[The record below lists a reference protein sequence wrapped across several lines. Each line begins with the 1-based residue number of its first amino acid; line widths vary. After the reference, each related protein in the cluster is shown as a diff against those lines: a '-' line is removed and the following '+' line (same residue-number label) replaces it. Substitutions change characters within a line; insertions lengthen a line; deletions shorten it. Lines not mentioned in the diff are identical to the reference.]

1 MERNRMKKS
10 CLLNNKLIK
19 TITSIFLF
27 QIMSCSSI
35 DGEVS
40 KLVSSMTLE
49 EKIGQM
55 TQVDYRYLAD
65 KADIGKYFL
74 GSILSGG
81 GSTPPTNQPSSWVD
95 LYNSF
100 QGEAL
105 KTRLKIPL
113 IYGIDAVHGHNNVL
127 GATMFPHN
135 IGLGCAN
142 DKALVQ
148 EIAAATA
155 AEVKATGLDWTFAPC
170 VAVAQDERWGRT
182 YESFSEDSEI
192 VTELGVASTI
202 GYQGRTL
209 NKNSV
214 LACAK
219 HFVGD
224 GNTVFGTGTNWYK
237 IDRGDVVLDEE
248 ELRSKYIKP
257 FQESIKMGVGSIMV
271 SYNSWK
277 GKKLHGHK
285 YLINDV
291 LKKELKFDG
300 IVVSDWAGINELDK
314 DYKTCI
320 IQSINAGI
328 DMNMVPG
335 SLNPDDNSYDD
346 FIRLAIESVKEGSI
360 PMERIDDAVSRIL
373 KIKKKLGLFD
383 KPIKAPKNTDVVGSK
398 KHRDLARKSVRK
410 SLVLLKNKGDIL
422 PLNKDS
428 GKITLVGEH
437 ADNIGYQ
444 SGGWTIHWQGGSG
457 DITPGTTILDA
468 FKSAVADSNS
478 IHYSKYGENLL
489 NPDVVVV
496 AVGEKPYS
504 EGVGDRESLHLSDE
518 DIKLLKK
525 VKNSN
530 LPYVVVL
537 ISGRPMII
545 NEALAE
551 SDAFVAAWLPG
562 TEGEGISDVI
572 FGDYNFTGRLSMTWP
587 KSMKQIPI
595 NYGDSNY
602 DPLFQFGFGLSYK
615 K

>member
-10 CLLNNKLIK
+10 CLLNNKLTK

-40 KLVSSMTLE
+40 KLVSSMTVE

-496 AVGEKPYS
+496 VVGEKPYS

-545 NEALAE
+545 NEALTE

-562 TEGEGISDVI
+562 TEGKGISDVI

>member
-1 MERNRMKKS
+1 MKKS

-257 FQESIKMGVGSIMV
+257 FKESIKMGVGSIMV

-545 NEALAE
+545 NEALTE

-562 TEGEGISDVI
+562 TEGKGISDVI

>member
-1 MERNRMKKS
+1 MNLVFKKTFINGM
-10 CLLNNKLIK
+10 LLIC
-19 TITSIFLF
+19 ITL
-27 QIMSCSSI
+27 MSCSNKDEDFINELIGKMS
-35 DGEVS
+35 
-40 KLVSSMTLE
+40 LE

-55 TQVDYRYLAD
+55 TQVDYRYLQN
-65 KADIGKYFL
+65 KSDITKYFI

-81 GSTPPTNQPSSWVD
+81 GATPPTNQPSSWVD
-95 LYNSF
+95 LYNDF
-100 QGEAL
+100 QQQAL

-142 DKALVQ
+142 DKLLVQ
-148 EIAAATA
+148 KIAAATA

-182 YESFSEDSEI
+182 YESFSEDSDI

-237 IDRGDVVLDEE
+237 IDRGDVVLEE
-248 ELRSKYIKP
+248 QELRSKYIKP
-257 FQESIKMGVGSIMV
+257 FKESIEAGVGSIMI

-277 GKKLHGHK
+277 GQKLHGHK

-291 LKKELKFDG
+291 LRRELKFDG
-300 IVVSDWAGINELDK
+300 IVISDWAGINEIDE

-346 FIRLAIESVKEGSI
+346 FIRLAIEAVNEGAI
-360 PMERIDDAVSRIL
+360 PIERIDDAVYRIL
-373 KIKKKLGLFD
+373 KIKKQIGLFE
-383 KPIKAPKNTDVVGSK
+383 KPIKNPSDDNVVGSK
-398 KHRDLARKSVRK
+398 KHRDLARESVRK
-410 SLVLLKNKGDIL
+410 SLVLLKNKDNVL
-422 PLNKDS
+422 PLKKSNM
-428 GKITLVGEH
+428 KITLVGDH
-437 ADNIGYQ
+437 ADNIGFQ
-444 SGGWTIHWQGGSG
+444 CGGWTIHWQGGSG

-468 FKSAVADSNS
+468 FKSAVNDSNN
-478 IHYSKYGENLL
+478 IRYSKDGNELQGS
-489 NPDVVVV
+489 DIIVI
-496 AVGEKPYS
+496 AVGEKPYT
-504 EGVGDRESLHLSDE
+504 EGVGDRDSLILSE
-518 DIKLLKK
+518 DNKKLLKK
-525 VKNSN
+525 VKRTKI
-530 LPYVVVL
+530 PYVIIL

-545 NEALAE
+545 EEELDD
-551 SDAFVAAWLPG
+551 SHAFIAAWLPG
-562 TEGEGISDVI
+562 TEGGGISDVI
-572 FGDYNFTGRLSMTWP
+572 FGDFNFTGKLSMTWP
-587 KSMKQIPI
+587 KSMKQVPI

-602 DPLFQFGFGLSYK
+602 DPLFKFGFGLSYK

>member
-1 MERNRMKKS
+1 MNKILSRTFNTTVFVLFISLFS
-10 CLLNNKLIK
+10 CSNSDHKYITELIK
-19 TITSIFLF
+19 
-27 QIMSCSSI
+27 
-35 DGEVS
+35 E
-40 KLVSSMTLE
+40 MTLE

-55 TQVDYRYLAD
+55 TQVDYRYLKD
-65 KADIGKYFL
+65 KSDITKYFL

-95 LYNSF
+95 LYNGF
-100 QGEAL
+100 QKEAL

-113 IYGIDAVHGHNNVL
+113 IYGIDAVHGHNNVF

-142 DKALVQ
+142 DKLLVQ
-148 EIAAATA
+148 KIAAATA
-155 AEVKATGLDWTFAPC
+155 DEVKATGLDWTFAPC

-182 YESFSEDSEI
+182 YESFSEDSDI

-209 NKNSV
+209 NKNSL

-237 IDRGDVVLDEE
+237 IDRGDVLLEEE

-257 FQESIKMGVGSIMV
+257 FKESIKAGVGSIMI

-291 LKKELKFDG
+291 LRKELKFDG
-300 IVVSDWAGINELDK
+300 IIISDWAGINEIDK

-346 FIRLAIESVKEGSI
+346 FIRLAIEAVKEGAI
-360 PMERIDDAVSRIL
+360 PIERIDDAVHRIL
-373 KIKKKLGLFD
+373 KVKRQIGLFD
-383 KPIKAPKNTDVVGSK
+383 APIKNPSNKNVLRSK
-398 KHRDLARKSVRK
+398 SHRDLARESVRK
-410 SLVLLKNKGDIL
+410 SLVLLKNENKIL
-422 PLNKDS
+422 PLKKV
-428 GKITLVGEH
+428 GKKITLVGDH
-437 ADNIGYQ
+437 ADNIGFQ
-444 SGGWTIHWQGGSG
+444 CGGWTIHWQGGSG

-468 FKSAVADSNS
+468 FKSAVSDSSS
-478 IHYSKYGENLL
+478 IRYSKNADNLL
-489 NPDVVVV
+489 GSDIIVV
-496 AVGEKPYS
+496 AIGEEPYT
-504 EGVGDRESLHLSDE
+504 EGVGDRDSLLLSKKDRE
-518 DIKLLKK
+518 LLEK
-525 VKNSN
+525 VKRAKI
-530 LPYVVVL
+530 PYVVIL

-545 NEALAE
+545 NKELD
-551 SDAFVAAWLPG
+551 SSHAFIAAWLPG
-562 TEGEGISDVI
+562 TEGEGISDVL
-572 FGDYNFTGRLSMTWP
+572 FGDFDFTGKLSMTWP
-587 KSMKQIPI
+587 RSMKQIPI
-595 NYGDSNY
+595 NFGDSKY
-602 DPLFQFGFGLSYK
+602 DPLFEFGFGLSYK
-615 K
+615 

>member
-100 QGEAL
+100 QREAL

-545 NEALAE
+545 NEALTE

-562 TEGEGISDVI
+562 TEGKGISDVI

-595 NYGDSNY
+595 NYGDRNY

>member
-1 MERNRMKKS
+1 MNKILNRTFNTTVFVLFISLFS
-10 CLLNNKLIK
+10 CSNSDHKYITELIK
-19 TITSIFLF
+19 
-27 QIMSCSSI
+27 
-35 DGEVS
+35 E
-40 KLVSSMTLE
+40 MTLE

-55 TQVDYRYLAD
+55 TQVDYRYLKD
-65 KADIGKYFL
+65 KSDITKYFL

-95 LYNSF
+95 LYNGF
-100 QGEAL
+100 QKEAL

-113 IYGIDAVHGHNNVL
+113 IYGIDAVHGHNNVF

-142 DKALVQ
+142 DKLLVQ
-148 EIAAATA
+148 KIAAATA
-155 AEVKATGLDWTFAPC
+155 DEVKATGLDWTFAPC

-182 YESFSEDSEI
+182 YESFSEDSDI

-209 NKNSV
+209 NKNSL

-237 IDRGDVVLDEE
+237 IDRGDVLLEEE

-257 FQESIKMGVGSIMV
+257 FKESIKAGVGSIMI

-291 LKKELKFDG
+291 LRKELKFDG
-300 IVVSDWAGINELDK
+300 IIISDWAGINEIDK

-346 FIRLAIESVKEGSI
+346 FIRLAIEAVKEGAI
-360 PMERIDDAVSRIL
+360 PIERIDDAVHRIL
-373 KIKKKLGLFD
+373 KVKKQIGLFD
-383 KPIKAPKNTDVVGSK
+383 APIKNPSNKNVLGSK
-398 KHRDLARKSVRK
+398 SHRDLARESVRK
-410 SLVLLKNKGDIL
+410 SLVLLKNENKIL
-422 PLNKDS
+422 PLKKV
-428 GKITLVGEH
+428 GKKITLVGDH
-437 ADNIGYQ
+437 ADNIGFQ
-444 SGGWTIHWQGGSG
+444 CGGWTIHWQGGSG

-468 FKSAVADSNS
+468 FKSAVSDSSS
-478 IHYSKYGENLL
+478 IRYSKNADNLL
-489 NPDVVVV
+489 GSDIIVV
-496 AVGEKPYS
+496 AIGEEPYT
-504 EGVGDRESLHLSDE
+504 EGVGDRDSLLLSKKDKE
-518 DIKLLKK
+518 LLEK
-525 VKNSN
+525 VKRAKI
-530 LPYVVVL
+530 PYVVIL

-545 NEALAE
+545 NKELDN
-551 SDAFVAAWLPG
+551 SHAFVAAWLPG
-562 TEGEGISDVI
+562 TEGGGISDVL
-572 FGDYNFTGRLSMTWP
+572 FGDFDFTGKLSMTWP
-587 KSMKQIPI
+587 RSMKQIPI
-595 NYGDSNY
+595 NYGDSSY
-602 DPLFQFGFGLSYK
+602 DPLFKFGFGLSYE
-615 K
+615 

>member
-1 MERNRMKKS
+1 MKKL
-10 CLLNNKLIK
+10 CLLSNKMTKSI
-19 TITSIFLF
+19 IPIFLF
-27 QIMSCSSI
+27 HIISCSSI

-40 KLVSSMTLE
+40 ELVSSMTLE

-65 KADIGKYFL
+65 KSDIKKYFL

-95 LYNSF
+95 LYNGF
-100 QGEAL
+100 QEEAL

-135 IGLGCAN
+135 IGLGCMN

-148 EIAAATA
+148 DIAAATA
-155 AEVKATGLDWTFAPC
+155 EEVKATGLDWTFAPC

-182 YESFSEDSEI
+182 YESYSEDSDI

-202 GYQGRTL
+202 GFQGRTL

-224 GNTVFGTGTNWYK
+224 GNTIFGTGTNWYK
-237 IDRGDVVLDEE
+237 IDRGDVVLEEE

-257 FQESIKMGVGSIMV
+257 FKESINMGVGSIMV

-277 GKKLHGHK
+277 GQKLHGHK

-291 LKKELKFDG
+291 LKKELGFDG

-373 KIKKKLGLFD
+373 RIKKKIGLFD
-383 KPIKAPKNTDVVGSK
+383 NPIKKPKNTDVVGSK

-410 SLVLLKNKGDIL
+410 SLVLLKNENQIL
-422 PLNKDS
+422 PLQKNNS
-428 GKITLVGEH
+428 KITLVGEH

-468 FKSAVADSNS
+468 FKSAVSDSNN
-478 IHYSKYGENLL
+478 IRFSKDGGDLSNS
-489 NPDVVVV
+489 DIIV
-496 AVGEKPYS
+496 AVIGEKPYS
-504 EGVGDRESLHLSDE
+504 EGVGDRDSLHLSDE
-518 DIKLLKK
+518 DITLIEK
-525 VKNSN
+525 VKRSK
-530 LPYVVVL
+530 LPFVVIL

-545 NEALAE
+545 NEVLDD
-551 SDAFVAAWLPG
+551 SDAFIAAWLPG
-562 TEGEGISDVI
+562 TEGLGISDVI
-572 FGDYNFTGRLSMTWP
+572 FGDFDFTGKLSMTWP

-595 NYGDSNY
+595 NYGDSSY
-602 DPLFQFGFGLSYK
+602 DPLFKFGFGLSYK
-615 K
+615 

>member
-1 MERNRMKKS
+1 MN
-10 CLLNNKLIK
+10 LIFKK
-19 TITSIFLF
+19 TIKNVMILSYIALINCSNSDKDFINELIE
-27 QIMSCSSI
+27 QMS
-35 DGEVS
+35 
-40 KLVSSMTLE
+40 LE

-55 TQVDYRYLAD
+55 TQVDYRYLQN
-65 KADIGKYFL
+65 KSDITKYFI

-81 GSTPPTNQPSSWVD
+81 GATPPTNQPSSWVD

-100 QGEAL
+100 QEQAL

-142 DKALVQ
+142 DKLLVQ
-148 EIAAATA
+148 KIAAATA

-182 YESFSEDSEI
+182 YESFSEDSDI

-202 GYQGRTL
+202 GYQGKTL

-237 IDRGDVVLDEE
+237 IDRGDVVLEE
-248 ELRSKYIKP
+248 QELRNKYIKP
-257 FQESIKMGVGSIMV
+257 FKESIKAGVGSIMI

-277 GKKLHGHK
+277 GQKLHGHK
-285 YLINDV
+285 YLIDDV
-291 LKKELKFDG
+291 LRKELNFDG
-300 IVVSDWAGINELDK
+300 IVISDWAGINEIDE

-346 FIRLAIESVKEGSI
+346 FIRLAIEAVNEGAI
-360 PMERIDDAVSRIL
+360 PIKRIDDAVYRIL
-373 KIKKKLGLFD
+373 KIKKQIGLFD
-383 KPIKAPKNTDVVGSK
+383 KPIKNPANNDVVGSE
-398 KHRDLARKSVRK
+398 KHRDLARESVRK
-410 SLVLLKNKGDIL
+410 SLVLLKNKDNIL
-422 PLNKDS
+422 PLKKGNM
-428 GKITLVGEH
+428 KITLVGDH
-437 ADNIGYQ
+437 ADNIGFQ
-444 SGGWTIHWQGGSG
+444 CGGWTIHWQGGSG
-457 DITPGTTILDA
+457 DITSGTTILDA
-468 FKSAVADSNS
+468 FKSAVNDSNN
-478 IHYSKYGENLL
+478 IRYSKDGNELEGS
-489 NPDVVVV
+489 DIIVI
-496 AVGEKPYS
+496 AVGEKPYT
-504 EGVGDRESLHLSDE
+504 EGVGDRDSLLLSQDNK
-518 DIKLLKK
+518 KLLKK
-525 VKNSN
+525 VKRTKI
-530 LPYVVVL
+530 PYVVVL

-545 NEALAE
+545 DEELDK
-551 SDAFVAAWLPG
+551 SHAFIAAWLPG
-562 TEGEGISDVI
+562 TEGKGISDVI
-572 FGDYNFTGRLSMTWP
+572 FGDFDFTGKLSMTWP
-587 KSMKQIPI
+587 RSMKQLPI
-595 NYGDSNY
+595 NYGDSSY
-602 DPLFQFGFGLSYK
+602 DPLFKFGFGLSYK

>member
-1 MERNRMKKS
+1 MKKS
-10 CLLNNKLIK
+10 CLLNNKLTK

-478 IHYSKYGENLL
+478 IHYSKYGDNLL

-496 AVGEKPYS
+496 VVGEKPYS

-545 NEALAE
+545 NEALTE

-562 TEGEGISDVI
+562 TEGKGISDVI

-602 DPLFQFGFGLSYK
+602 GPLFQFGFGLSYK

>member
-1 MERNRMKKS
+1 MN
-10 CLLNNKLIK
+10 LIFKK
-19 TITSIFLF
+19 TIKNVMILSYIALINCSNSDKDFINELIE
-27 QIMSCSSI
+27 QMS
-35 DGEVS
+35 
-40 KLVSSMTLE
+40 LE

-55 TQVDYRYLAD
+55 TQVDYRYLQN
-65 KADIGKYFL
+65 KSDITKYFI

-81 GSTPPTNQPSSWVD
+81 GATPPTNQPSSWVD

-100 QGEAL
+100 QEQAL

-142 DKALVQ
+142 DKLLVQ
-148 EIAAATA
+148 KIAAATA

-182 YESFSEDSEI
+182 YESFSEDSDI

-202 GYQGRTL
+202 GYQGKTL

-237 IDRGDVVLDEE
+237 IDRGDVVLEE
-248 ELRSKYIKP
+248 QELRNKYIKP
-257 FQESIKMGVGSIMV
+257 FKESIKAGVGSIMI

-277 GKKLHGHK
+277 GQKLHGHK
-285 YLINDV
+285 YLIDDV
-291 LKKELKFDG
+291 LRKELNFDG
-300 IVVSDWAGINELDK
+300 IVISDWAGINEIDE

-346 FIRLAIESVKEGSI
+346 FIRLAIEAVNEGAI
-360 PMERIDDAVSRIL
+360 PIKRIDDAVYRIL
-373 KIKKKLGLFD
+373 KIKKQIGLFD
-383 KPIKAPKNTDVVGSK
+383 KPIKNPANNDVVGSE
-398 KHRDLARKSVRK
+398 KHRDLARESVRK
-410 SLVLLKNKGDIL
+410 SLVLLKNKDNIL
-422 PLNKDS
+422 PLKKGNM
-428 GKITLVGEH
+428 KITLVGDH
-437 ADNIGYQ
+437 ADNIGFQ
-444 SGGWTIHWQGGSG
+444 CGGWTIHWQGGSG
-457 DITPGTTILDA
+457 DITSGTTILDA
-468 FKSAVADSNS
+468 FKSAVNDSNN
-478 IHYSKYGENLL
+478 IRYSKDGNELEGS
-489 NPDVVVV
+489 DIIVI
-496 AVGEKPYS
+496 AVGEKPYT
-504 EGVGDRESLHLSDE
+504 EGVGDRDSLLLSQDNK
-518 DIKLLKK
+518 KLLKK
-525 VKNSN
+525 VKRTKI
-530 LPYVVVL
+530 PYVVVL

-545 NEALAE
+545 EEELDK
-551 SDAFVAAWLPG
+551 SHAFIAAWLPG
-562 TEGEGISDVI
+562 TEGKGISDVI
-572 FGDYNFTGRLSMTWP
+572 FGDFDFTGKLSMTWP
-587 KSMKQIPI
+587 RSMKQLPI
-595 NYGDSNY
+595 NYGDSSY
-602 DPLFQFGFGLSYK
+602 DPLFKFGFGLSYK

>member
-1 MERNRMKKS
+1 MKKS
-10 CLLNNKLIK
+10 CLLNNKLTK
-19 TITSIFLF
+19 TIISIFLF
-27 QIMSCSSI
+27 QIISCSSI

-65 KADIGKYFL
+65 KSDIKKYFL

-81 GSTPPTNQPSSWVD
+81 GSTPPTNQPSSWVE
-95 LYNSF
+95 LYNGF
-100 QGEAL
+100 QQEAL

-135 IGLGCAN
+135 IGLGCMD

-182 YESFSEDSEI
+182 YESYSEDSDI

-248 ELRSKYIKP
+248 ELRNKYIKP
-257 FQESIKMGVGSIMV
+257 FEESIKMGVGSIMV

-277 GKKLHGHK
+277 GQKLHGHK

-291 LKKELKFDG
+291 LRNELKFEG
-300 IVVSDWAGINELDK
+300 IVISDWAGINEIDK

-346 FIRLAIESVKEGSI
+346 FIRLAIEAVKEGSI

-373 KIKKKLGLFD
+373 KIKKKIGLFD
-383 KPIKAPKNTDVVGSK
+383 NPIKSPKNTNVVGSK

-410 SLVLLKNKGDIL
+410 SLVLLKNKGGIL
-422 PLNKDS
+422 PLDKNNS
-428 GKITLVGEH
+428 KITLVGEH

-444 SGGWTIHWQGGSG
+444 SGG
-457 DITPGTTILDA
+457 
-468 FKSAVADSNS
+468 
-478 IHYSKYGENLL
+478 
-489 NPDVVVV
+489 
-496 AVGEKPYS
+496 
-504 EGVGDRESLHLSDE
+504 
-518 DIKLLKK
+518 
-525 VKNSN
+525 
-530 LPYVVVL
+530 
-537 ISGRPMII
+537 
-545 NEALAE
+545 
-551 SDAFVAAWLPG
+551 
-562 TEGEGISDVI
+562 
-572 FGDYNFTGRLSMTWP
+572 
-587 KSMKQIPI
+587 
-595 NYGDSNY
+595 
-602 DPLFQFGFGLSYK
+602 
-615 K
+615 

>member
-489 NPDVVVV
+489 NPDMVVVV
-496 AVGEKPYS
+496 VGEKPYS

>member
-40 KLVSSMTLE
+40 KLVSSMTVE

-257 FQESIKMGVGSIMV
+257 FKESIKMGVGSIMV

>member
-1 MERNRMKKS
+1 MNKILNRTFNTTAFVLFISLFS
-10 CLLNNKLIK
+10 CSNSDHKYISELIK
-19 TITSIFLF
+19 
-27 QIMSCSSI
+27 
-35 DGEVS
+35 E
-40 KLVSSMTLE
+40 MTLE

-55 TQVDYRYLAD
+55 TQVDYRYLKD
-65 KADIGKYFL
+65 KSDITKYFL

-95 LYNSF
+95 LYNGF
-100 QGEAL
+100 QKEAL

-113 IYGIDAVHGHNNVL
+113 IYGIDAVHGHNNVF

-142 DKALVQ
+142 DKLLVQ
-148 EIAAATA
+148 KIAAATA

-182 YESFSEDSEI
+182 YESFSEDSDI
-192 VTELGVASTI
+192 VTKLGVASTI

-209 NKNSV
+209 NKNSL

-237 IDRGDVVLDEE
+237 IDRGDVILEEE

-257 FQESIKMGVGSIMV
+257 FKESIKAGVGSIMI

-291 LKKELKFDG
+291 LRRELKFDG
-300 IVVSDWAGINELDK
+300 IIISDWAGINEIDK

-346 FIRLAIESVKEGSI
+346 FIRLAIEAVKEGAI
-360 PMERIDDAVSRIL
+360 PIERIDDAVHRIL
-373 KIKKKLGLFD
+373 KVKKQIGLFD
-383 KPIKAPKNTDVVGSK
+383 TPIKNPSNKNILGSK
-398 KHRDLARKSVRK
+398 RHRDLARESVRK
-410 SLVLLKNKGDIL
+410 SLVLLKNENKIL
-422 PLNKDS
+422 PLKKV
-428 GKITLVGEH
+428 GKKITLVGDH
-437 ADNIGYQ
+437 ADNIGFQ
-444 SGGWTIHWQGGSG
+444 CGGWTIHWQGGSG

-468 FKSAVADSNS
+468 FKSAVSDSNN
-478 IHYSKYGENLL
+478 IRYSKNADNLL
-489 NPDVVVV
+489 GSDIIVV
-496 AVGEKPYS
+496 AIGEEPYT
-504 EGVGDRESLHLSDE
+504 EGVGDRDSL
-518 DIKLLKK
+518 LLPKKDKELLEK
-525 VKNSN
+525 VKRSKI
-530 LPYVVVL
+530 PYVVIL

-545 NEALAE
+545 NKELDN
-551 SDAFVAAWLPG
+551 SHAFIAAWLPG
-562 TEGEGISDVI
+562 TEGEGISDVL
-572 FGDYNFTGRLSMTWP
+572 FGDFDFTGKLSMTWP
-587 KSMKQIPI
+587 RSMKQIPI
-595 NYGDSNY
+595 NFGDSDY
-602 DPLFQFGFGLSYK
+602 DPLFEFGFGLSYK
-615 K
+615 

>member
-1 MERNRMKKS
+1 MKKS

-100 QGEAL
+100 QREAL

-291 LKKELKFDG
+291 LKKELKFNG

-545 NEALAE
+545 NEALTE

-562 TEGEGISDVI
+562 TEGKGISDVI

>member
-1 MERNRMKKS
+1 MNKILNRTFNTTVFVLFISLFS
-10 CLLNNKLIK
+10 CSNSDHKYITELIK
-19 TITSIFLF
+19 
-27 QIMSCSSI
+27 
-35 DGEVS
+35 E
-40 KLVSSMTLE
+40 MTLE

-55 TQVDYRYLAD
+55 TQVDYRYLKD
-65 KADIGKYFL
+65 KSDITKYFL

-95 LYNSF
+95 LYNGF
-100 QGEAL
+100 QKEAL

-113 IYGIDAVHGHNNVL
+113 IYGIDAVHGHNNVF

-142 DKALVQ
+142 DKLLVQ
-148 EIAAATA
+148 KIAAATA
-155 AEVKATGLDWTFAPC
+155 DEVKATGLDWTFAPC

-182 YESFSEDSEI
+182 YESFSEDSDI

-209 NKNSV
+209 NKNSL

-237 IDRGDVVLDEE
+237 IDRGDVLLEEE

-257 FQESIKMGVGSIMV
+257 FKESIKAGVGSIMI

-291 LKKELKFDG
+291 LRKELKFDG
-300 IVVSDWAGINELDK
+300 IIISDWAGINEIDK

-346 FIRLAIESVKEGSI
+346 FIRLAIEAVKEGAI
-360 PMERIDDAVSRIL
+360 PIERIDDAVHRIL
-373 KIKKKLGLFD
+373 KVKKQIGLFD
-383 KPIKAPKNTDVVGSK
+383 APIKNPSNKNVLGSK
-398 KHRDLARKSVRK
+398 SHRDLARESVRK
-410 SLVLLKNKGDIL
+410 SLVLLKNENKIL
-422 PLNKDS
+422 PLKKV
-428 GKITLVGEH
+428 GKKITLVGDH
-437 ADNIGYQ
+437 ADNIGFQ
-444 SGGWTIHWQGGSG
+444 CGGWTIHWQGGSG

-468 FKSAVADSNS
+468 FKSAVSDSSS
-478 IHYSKYGENLL
+478 IRYSKNADNLL
-489 NPDVVVV
+489 GSDIIVV
-496 AVGEKPYS
+496 AIGEEPYT
-504 EGVGDRESLHLSDE
+504 EGVGDRDSLLLSKKDRE
-518 DIKLLKK
+518 LLEK
-525 VKNSN
+525 VKRAKI
-530 LPYVVVL
+530 PYVVIL

-545 NEALAE
+545 NKELD
-551 SDAFVAAWLPG
+551 SSHAFIAAWLPG
-562 TEGEGISDVI
+562 TEGGGISDVL
-572 FGDYNFTGRLSMTWP
+572 FGDFDFIGKLSMTWP
-587 KSMKQIPI
+587 RSMKQIPI
-595 NYGDSNY
+595 NYGDSSY
-602 DPLFQFGFGLSYK
+602 DPLFKFGFGLSYE
-615 K
+615 

>member
-1 MERNRMKKS
+1 MNKILNRTFNTTAFVLFISLFS
-10 CLLNNKLIK
+10 CSNSDHKYISELIK
-19 TITSIFLF
+19 
-27 QIMSCSSI
+27 
-35 DGEVS
+35 E
-40 KLVSSMTLE
+40 MTLE

-55 TQVDYRYLAD
+55 TQVDYRYLKD
-65 KADIGKYFL
+65 KSDITKYFL

-95 LYNSF
+95 LYNGF
-100 QGEAL
+100 QKEAL

-113 IYGIDAVHGHNNVL
+113 IYGIDAVHGHNNVF

-142 DKALVQ
+142 DKLLVQ
-148 EIAAATA
+148 KIAAATA

-182 YESFSEDSEI
+182 YESFSEDSDI

-209 NKNSV
+209 NKNSL

-237 IDRGDVVLDEE
+237 IDRGDVILEEE

-257 FQESIKMGVGSIMV
+257 FKESIKAGVGSIMI

-291 LKKELKFDG
+291 LRKELKFDG
-300 IVVSDWAGINELDK
+300 IIISDWAGINEIDK

-346 FIRLAIESVKEGSI
+346 FIRLAIEAVKEGSI
-360 PMERIDDAVSRIL
+360 PIERIDDAVHRIL
-373 KIKKKLGLFD
+373 KVKKQIGLFD
-383 KPIKAPKNTDVVGSK
+383 TPIKNPSNKNVLGSK
-398 KHRDLARKSVRK
+398 SHRDLARESVRK
-410 SLVLLKNKGDIL
+410 SLVLLKNENKIL
-422 PLNKDS
+422 PLKKV
-428 GKITLVGEH
+428 GKKITLVGDH
-437 ADNIGYQ
+437 ADNIGFQ
-444 SGGWTIHWQGGSG
+444 CGGWTIHWQGGSG

-468 FKSAVADSNS
+468 FKSAVSDSNN
-478 IHYSKYGENLL
+478 IRYSKNADNLL
-489 NPDVVVV
+489 GSDIIVV
-496 AVGEKPYS
+496 AIGEEPYT
-504 EGVGDRESLHLSDE
+504 EGVGDRDSLLLSKKDKE
-518 DIKLLKK
+518 LLEK
-525 VKNSN
+525 VKRAKI
-530 LPYVVVL
+530 PYVVIL

-545 NEALAE
+545 NKELDN
-551 SDAFVAAWLPG
+551 SHAFIAAWLPG
-562 TEGEGISDVI
+562 TEGEGISDVL
-572 FGDYNFTGRLSMTWP
+572 FGDFDFTGKLSMTWP
-587 KSMKQIPI
+587 RSMKQIPI
-595 NYGDSNY
+595 NFGDSDY
-602 DPLFQFGFGLSYK
+602 DPLFEFGFGLSYK
-615 K
+615 

>member
-1 MERNRMKKS
+1 MKKS

-257 FQESIKMGVGSIMV
+257 FKESIKMGVGSIMV

-562 TEGEGISDVI
+562 TEGKGISDVI

>member
-1 MERNRMKKS
+1 MNKILNRTFNTTVSVLFISLFS
-10 CLLNNKLIK
+10 CSNSDHKYIAELIK
-19 TITSIFLF
+19 
-27 QIMSCSSI
+27 
-35 DGEVS
+35 E
-40 KLVSSMTLE
+40 MTLE

-55 TQVDYRYLAD
+55 TQVDYRYLKD
-65 KADIGKYFL
+65 KSDITKYFL

-95 LYNSF
+95 LYNGF
-100 QGEAL
+100 QKEAL

-113 IYGIDAVHGHNNVL
+113 IYGIDAVHGHNNVF

-142 DKALVQ
+142 DKLLVQ
-148 EIAAATA
+148 KIAAATA

-182 YESFSEDSEI
+182 YESFSEDSDI
-192 VTELGVASTI
+192 VTKLGVASTI

-209 NKNSV
+209 NKNSL

-237 IDRGDVVLDEE
+237 IDRGDVILEEE

-257 FQESIKMGVGSIMV
+257 FKESIKAGVGSIMI

-291 LKKELKFDG
+291 LRKELKFDG
-300 IVVSDWAGINELDK
+300 IIISDWAGINEIDK

-346 FIRLAIESVKEGSI
+346 FIRLAIEAVKEGAI
-360 PMERIDDAVSRIL
+360 PIERIDDAVHRIL
-373 KIKKKLGLFD
+373 KVKKQIGLFD
-383 KPIKAPKNTDVVGSK
+383 TPIKNPSNKNVLGSK
-398 KHRDLARKSVRK
+398 SHRDLARESVRK
-410 SLVLLKNKGDIL
+410 SLVLLKNENKIL
-422 PLNKDS
+422 PLKKV
-428 GKITLVGEH
+428 GKKITLVGDH
-437 ADNIGYQ
+437 ADNIGFQ
-444 SGGWTIHWQGGSG
+444 CGGWTIHWQGGSG

-468 FKSAVADSNS
+468 FKSAVIDSNN
-478 IHYSKYGENLL
+478 IRYSKNANNLL
-489 NPDVVVV
+489 GSDIIIV
-496 AVGEKPYS
+496 AIGEEPYT
-504 EGVGDRESLHLSDE
+504 EGVGDRDDLLLSKKD
-518 DIKLLKK
+518 KQLLEK
-525 VKNSN
+525 VKRTKI
-530 LPYVVVL
+530 PYVVIL

-545 NEALAE
+545 DKELNN
-551 SDAFVAAWLPG
+551 SHAFIAAWLPG
-562 TEGEGISDVI
+562 TEGGGISDVL
-572 FGDYNFTGRLSMTWP
+572 FGDFDFTGKLSMTWP
-587 KSMKQIPI
+587 RSMNQIPI
-595 NYGDSNY
+595 NFGDNDY
-602 DPLFQFGFGLSYK
+602 DPLFEFGFGLSYK
-615 K
+615 

>member
-1 MERNRMKKS
+1 MNLVFKKTFINGM
-10 CLLNNKLIK
+10 LLIC
-19 TITSIFLF
+19 ITL
-27 QIMSCSSI
+27 MSCSNKDEDFINELIGKMS
-35 DGEVS
+35 
-40 KLVSSMTLE
+40 LE

-55 TQVDYRYLAD
+55 TQVDYRYLQN
-65 KADIGKYFL
+65 KSDITKYFI

-81 GSTPPTNQPSSWVD
+81 GATPPTNQPSSWVD
-95 LYNSF
+95 LYNDF
-100 QGEAL
+100 QQQAL

-142 DKALVQ
+142 DKLLVQ
-148 EIAAATA
+148 KIAAATA

-182 YESFSEDSEI
+182 YESFSEYPDI

-237 IDRGDVVLDEE
+237 IDRGDVVLEE
-248 ELRSKYIKP
+248 QELRSKYIKP
-257 FQESIKMGVGSIMV
+257 FKESIEAGVGSIMI

-277 GKKLHGHK
+277 GQKLHGHK

-291 LKKELKFDG
+291 LRRELKFDG
-300 IVVSDWAGINELDK
+300 IVISDWAGINEIDE

-328 DMNMVPG
+328 DLNMVPG

-346 FIRLAIESVKEGSI
+346 FIRLAIEAVNEGAI
-360 PMERIDDAVSRIL
+360 PIERIDDAVYRIL
-373 KIKKKLGLFD
+373 KIKKQIGLFE
-383 KPIKAPKNTDVVGSK
+383 KPIKNPPDDNVVGSK
-398 KHRDLARKSVRK
+398 KHRDLARESVRK
-410 SLVLLKNKGDIL
+410 SLVLLKNKDNVL
-422 PLNKDS
+422 PLKKSNM
-428 GKITLVGEH
+428 KITLVGDH
-437 ADNIGYQ
+437 ADNIGFQ
-444 SGGWTIHWQGGSG
+444 CGGWTIHWQGGSG
-457 DITPGTTILDA
+457 DITSGTTILDA
-468 FKSAVADSNS
+468 FKSAVNDSNN
-478 IHYSKYGENLL
+478 IRYSKDGNELQES
-489 NPDVVVV
+489 DIIVI
-496 AVGEKPYS
+496 AVGEKPYT
-504 EGVGDRESLHLSDE
+504 EGVGDRDSLILSE
-518 DIKLLKK
+518 DNKKLLKK
-525 VKNSN
+525 VKRTKI
-530 LPYVVVL
+530 PYVIIL

-545 NEALAE
+545 EEELDD
-551 SDAFVAAWLPG
+551 SHAFIAAWLPG
-562 TEGEGISDVI
+562 TEGGGISDVI
-572 FGDYNFTGRLSMTWP
+572 FGDFNFTGKLSMTWP
-587 KSMKQIPI
+587 KSMKQVPI

-602 DPLFQFGFGLSYK
+602 DPLFKFGFGLSYK

>member
-1 MERNRMKKS
+1 MKKS

-40 KLVSSMTLE
+40 KLVSSMTVE

-496 AVGEKPYS
+496 VVGEKPYS

>member
-1 MERNRMKKS
+1 MNLVFKKTFINGM
-10 CLLNNKLIK
+10 LLIC
-19 TITSIFLF
+19 ITL
-27 QIMSCSSI
+27 MSCSNKDKDFI
-35 DGEVS
+35 NELIGEMS
-40 KLVSSMTLE
+40 LE

-55 TQVDYRYLAD
+55 TQVDYRYLQN
-65 KADIGKYFL
+65 KSDITKYFI

-81 GSTPPTNQPSSWVD
+81 GATPPTNQPSSWVD
-95 LYNSF
+95 LYNDF
-100 QGEAL
+100 QQQAL

-142 DKALVQ
+142 DKLLVQ
-148 EIAAATA
+148 KIAAATA

-182 YESFSEDSEI
+182 YESFSEDSDI

-237 IDRGDVVLDEE
+237 IDRGDVVLEE
-248 ELRSKYIKP
+248 QELRSKYIKP
-257 FQESIKMGVGSIMV
+257 FKESIEAGVGSIMI

-277 GKKLHGHK
+277 GQKLHGHK

-291 LKKELKFDG
+291 LRRELKFDG
-300 IVVSDWAGINELDK
+300 IVISDWAGINEIDE

-346 FIRLAIESVKEGSI
+346 FIRLAIEAVNEGAI
-360 PMERIDDAVSRIL
+360 PIERIDDAVYRIL
-373 KIKKKLGLFD
+373 KIKKQIGLFE
-383 KPIKAPKNTDVVGSK
+383 KPIKNPPNDNVVGSK
-398 KHRDLARKSVRK
+398 KHRDLARESVRK
-410 SLVLLKNKGDIL
+410 SLVLLKNKDNVL
-422 PLNKDS
+422 PLKKSNM
-428 GKITLVGEH
+428 KITLVGDH
-437 ADNIGYQ
+437 ADNIGFQ
-444 SGGWTIHWQGGSG
+444 CGGWTIHWQGGSG

-468 FKSAVADSNS
+468 FKSAVNDSNN
-478 IHYSKYGENLL
+478 IRYSKDGNELQGS
-489 NPDVVVV
+489 DIIVI
-496 AVGEKPYS
+496 AVGEKPYT
-504 EGVGDRESLHLSDE
+504 EGVGDRDSLILSE
-518 DIKLLKK
+518 DNKKLLKK
-525 VKNSN
+525 VKRTKI
-530 LPYVVVL
+530 PYVIIL

-545 NEALAE
+545 EEELDD
-551 SDAFVAAWLPG
+551 SHAFIAAWLPG
-562 TEGEGISDVI
+562 TEGGGISDVI
-572 FGDYNFTGRLSMTWP
+572 FGDFNFTGKLSMTWP
-587 KSMKQIPI
+587 KSMKQVPI

-602 DPLFQFGFGLSYK
+602 DPLFKFGFGLSYK

>member
-1 MERNRMKKS
+1 MNKILNRTFNTTAFVLFISLFS
-10 CLLNNKLIK
+10 CSNSDHKYITELIK
-19 TITSIFLF
+19 
-27 QIMSCSSI
+27 
-35 DGEVS
+35 E
-40 KLVSSMTLE
+40 MTLE

-55 TQVDYRYLAD
+55 TQVDYRYLKD
-65 KADIGKYFL
+65 KSDITKYFL

-95 LYNSF
+95 LYNGF
-100 QGEAL
+100 QKEAL

-113 IYGIDAVHGHNNVL
+113 IYGIDAVHGHNNVF

-142 DKALVQ
+142 DKLLVQ
-148 EIAAATA
+148 KIAAATA

-182 YESFSEDSEI
+182 YESFSEDSDI
-192 VTELGVASTI
+192 VTKLGVASTI

-209 NKNSV
+209 NKNSL

-237 IDRGDVVLDEE
+237 IDRGDVILEEE

-257 FQESIKMGVGSIMV
+257 FKESIKAGVGSIMI

-291 LKKELKFDG
+291 LRRELKFDG
-300 IVVSDWAGINELDK
+300 IIISDWAGINEIDK

-346 FIRLAIESVKEGSI
+346 FIRLAIEAVKEGAI
-360 PMERIDDAVSRIL
+360 PIERIDDAVHRIL
-373 KIKKKLGLFD
+373 KVKKQIGLFD
-383 KPIKAPKNTDVVGSK
+383 TPIKNPSNKNILGSK
-398 KHRDLARKSVRK
+398 RHRDLARESVRK
-410 SLVLLKNKGDIL
+410 SLVLLKNENKIL
-422 PLNKDS
+422 PLKKV
-428 GKITLVGEH
+428 GKKITLVGDH
-437 ADNIGYQ
+437 ADNIGFQ
-444 SGGWTIHWQGGSG
+444 CGGWTIHWQGGSG

-468 FKSAVADSNS
+468 FKSAVSDSNN
-478 IHYSKYGENLL
+478 IRYSKNADNLL
-489 NPDVVVV
+489 GSDIIVV
-496 AVGEKPYS
+496 AIGEEPYT
-504 EGVGDRESLHLSDE
+504 EGVGDRDSLLLSKKDKE
-518 DIKLLKK
+518 LLEK
-525 VKNSN
+525 VKRSKI
-530 LPYVVVL
+530 PYVVIL

-545 NEALAE
+545 NKELDN
-551 SDAFVAAWLPG
+551 SHAFIAAWLPG
-562 TEGEGISDVI
+562 TEGEGISDVL
-572 FGDYNFTGRLSMTWP
+572 FGDFDFTGKLSMTWP
-587 KSMKQIPI
+587 RSMKQIPI
-595 NYGDSNY
+595 NFGDSDY
-602 DPLFQFGFGLSYK
+602 DPLFEFGFGLSYK
-615 K
+615 

>member
-1 MERNRMKKS
+1 MNKILNRTFNTTVFILFISLFS
-10 CLLNNKLIK
+10 CSNSDHKYISELIK
-19 TITSIFLF
+19 
-27 QIMSCSSI
+27 
-35 DGEVS
+35 E
-40 KLVSSMTLE
+40 MTLE

-55 TQVDYRYLAD
+55 TQVDYRYLKD
-65 KADIGKYFL
+65 KSDITKYFL

-95 LYNSF
+95 LYNGF
-100 QGEAL
+100 QKEAL

-113 IYGIDAVHGHNNVL
+113 IYGIDAVHGHNNVF

-142 DKALVQ
+142 DKLLVQ
-148 EIAAATA
+148 KIAAATA
-155 AEVKATGLDWTFAPC
+155 VEVKATGLDWTFAPC

-182 YESFSEDSEI
+182 YESFSEDSDI

-209 NKNSV
+209 NKNSL

-224 GNTVFGTGTNWYK
+224 GNTLFGTGTNWYK
-237 IDRGDVVLDEE
+237 IDRGDVILEEE

-257 FQESIKMGVGSIMV
+257 FKESIKAGVGSIMI

-291 LKKELKFDG
+291 LRKELKFDG
-300 IVVSDWAGINELDK
+300 IIISDWAGINEIDK

-346 FIRLAIESVKEGSI
+346 FIRLAIEAVKEGAI
-360 PMERIDDAVSRIL
+360 PIERIDDAVHRIL
-373 KIKKKLGLFD
+373 KVKKQIGLFD
-383 KPIKAPKNTDVVGSK
+383 TPIKNPLNKNVLGSK
-398 KHRDLARKSVRK
+398 SHRDLARESVRK
-410 SLVLLKNKGDIL
+410 SLVLLKNKNKIL
-422 PLNKDS
+422 PLKKV
-428 GKITLVGEH
+428 GKKITLVGDH
-437 ADNIGYQ
+437 ADNIGFQ
-444 SGGWTIHWQGGSG
+444 CGGWTIHWQGGSG

-468 FKSAVADSNS
+468 FKSAVSDSNN
-478 IHYSKYGENLL
+478 IRYSKNADNLL
-489 NPDVVVV
+489 GADIIVV
-496 AVGEKPYS
+496 AIGEEPYT
-504 EGVGDRESLHLSDE
+504 EGVGDRDSLLLSKKDKE
-518 DIKLLKK
+518 LLEK
-525 VKNSN
+525 VKQAKI
-530 LPYVVVL
+530 PYVVIL

-545 NEALAE
+545 NKELDN
-551 SDAFVAAWLPG
+551 SHAFVAAWLPG
-562 TEGEGISDVI
+562 TEGGGISDVL
-572 FGDYNFTGRLSMTWP
+572 FGDFDFTGKLSMTWP
-587 KSMKQIPI
+587 RSMNQIPI
-595 NYGDSNY
+595 NFGDNDY
-602 DPLFQFGFGLSYK
+602 DPLFEFGFGLSY
-615 K
+615 

>member
-1 MERNRMKKS
+1 MNKILNRTFNTTVFVLFISLFS
-10 CLLNNKLIK
+10 CSNSDHKYITELIK
-19 TITSIFLF
+19 
-27 QIMSCSSI
+27 
-35 DGEVS
+35 E
-40 KLVSSMTLE
+40 MTLE

-55 TQVDYRYLAD
+55 TQVDYRYLKD
-65 KADIGKYFL
+65 KSDITKYFL

-95 LYNSF
+95 LYNGF
-100 QGEAL
+100 QKEAL

-113 IYGIDAVHGHNNVL
+113 IYGIDAVHGHNNVF

-142 DKALVQ
+142 DKLLVQ
-148 EIAAATA
+148 KIAAATA

-182 YESFSEDSEI
+182 YESFSEDSDI
-192 VTELGVASTI
+192 VTKLGVASTI

-209 NKNSV
+209 NKNSL

-237 IDRGDVVLDEE
+237 IDRGDVILEEE

-257 FQESIKMGVGSIMV
+257 FKESIKAGVGSIMI

-291 LKKELKFDG
+291 LRKELKFDG
-300 IVVSDWAGINELDK
+300 IIISDWAGINEIDK

-346 FIRLAIESVKEGSI
+346 FIRLAIEAVKEGAI
-360 PMERIDDAVSRIL
+360 PIERIDDAVHRIL
-373 KIKKKLGLFD
+373 KVKKQIGLFD
-383 KPIKAPKNTDVVGSK
+383 APIKNPSNKNVLRSK
-398 KHRDLARKSVRK
+398 SHRDLARESVRK
-410 SLVLLKNKGDIL
+410 SLVLLKNENKIL
-422 PLNKDS
+422 PLKKV
-428 GKITLVGEH
+428 GKKITLVGDH
-437 ADNIGYQ
+437 ADNIGFQ
-444 SGGWTIHWQGGSG
+444 CGGWTIHWQGGSG

-468 FKSAVADSNS
+468 FKSAVSDSSS
-478 IHYSKYGENLL
+478 IRYSKNADNLL
-489 NPDVVVV
+489 GSDIIVV
-496 AVGEKPYS
+496 AIGEEPYT
-504 EGVGDRESLHLSDE
+504 EGVGDRDSL
-518 DIKLLKK
+518 LLPKKDKELLEK
-525 VKNSN
+525 VKRSKI
-530 LPYVVVL
+530 PYVVIL

-545 NEALAE
+545 NKELDN
-551 SDAFVAAWLPG
+551 SHAFIAAWLPG
-562 TEGEGISDVI
+562 TEGEGISDVL
-572 FGDYNFTGRLSMTWP
+572 FGDFDFTGKLSMTWP
-587 KSMKQIPI
+587 RSMKQIPI
-595 NYGDSNY
+595 NFGDSDY
-602 DPLFQFGFGLSYK
+602 DPLFEFGFGLSYK
-615 K
+615 

>member
-1 MERNRMKKS
+1 MNKILNRTFNTTAFVLFISLFS
-10 CLLNNKLIK
+10 CSNSDHKYISELIK
-19 TITSIFLF
+19 
-27 QIMSCSSI
+27 
-35 DGEVS
+35 E
-40 KLVSSMTLE
+40 MTLE

-55 TQVDYRYLAD
+55 TQVDYRYLKD
-65 KADIGKYFL
+65 KSDITKYFL

-95 LYNSF
+95 LYNGF
-100 QGEAL
+100 QKEAL

-113 IYGIDAVHGHNNVL
+113 IYGIDAVHGHNNVF

-142 DKALVQ
+142 DKLLVQ
-148 EIAAATA
+148 KIAAATA

-182 YESFSEDSEI
+182 YESFSEDSDI
-192 VTELGVASTI
+192 VTKLGVASTI

-209 NKNSV
+209 NKNSL

-237 IDRGDVVLDEE
+237 IDRGDVILEEE

-257 FQESIKMGVGSIMV
+257 FKESIKAGVGSIMI

-291 LKKELKFDG
+291 LRKELKFDG
-300 IVVSDWAGINELDK
+300 IIISDWAGINEIDK

-346 FIRLAIESVKEGSI
+346 FIRLAIEAVKEGAI
-360 PMERIDDAVSRIL
+360 PIERIDNAVHRIL
-373 KIKKKLGLFD
+373 KVKKQIGLFD
-383 KPIKAPKNTDVVGSK
+383 TPIKNPSNKNILGSK
-398 KHRDLARKSVRK
+398 RHRDLARESVRK
-410 SLVLLKNKGDIL
+410 SLVLLKNENKIL
-422 PLNKDS
+422 PLKKV
-428 GKITLVGEH
+428 GKKITLVGNH
-437 ADNIGYQ
+437 ADNIGFQ
-444 SGGWTIHWQGGSG
+444 CGGWTIHWQGGSG

-468 FKSAVADSNS
+468 FKSAVSDSNN
-478 IHYSKYGENLL
+478 IRYSKNADNLL
-489 NPDVVVV
+489 GSDIIVV
-496 AVGEKPYS
+496 AIGEEPYT
-504 EGVGDRESLHLSDE
+504 EGVGDRDSL
-518 DIKLLKK
+518 LLPKKDKELLEK
-525 VKNSN
+525 VKRSKI
-530 LPYVVVL
+530 PYVVIL

-545 NEALAE
+545 NKELDN
-551 SDAFVAAWLPG
+551 SHAFIAAWLPG
-562 TEGEGISDVI
+562 TEGEGISDVL
-572 FGDYNFTGRLSMTWP
+572 FGDFDFTGKLSMTWP
-587 KSMKQIPI
+587 RSMKQIPI
-595 NYGDSNY
+595 NFGDSDY
-602 DPLFQFGFGLSYK
+602 DPLFEFGFGLSYK
-615 K
+615 

>member
-1 MERNRMKKS
+1 MKKS

-40 KLVSSMTLE
+40 KLVSSMTVE

-100 QGEAL
+100 QREAL

-257 FQESIKMGVGSIMV
+257 FKESIKMGVGSIMV

-496 AVGEKPYS
+496 VVGEKPYS

-562 TEGEGISDVI
+562 TEGKGISDVI